1 VRDNNNGY
9 LLDASTNTMVRD
21 KNYTF
26 ICSALPTERCVT
38 TLMNICCTALS
49 MQWCTTSNNDDLQL
63 HVSSNTMVRDKI
75 DLYAVLLRFYI
86 EIVAAA

>member
-1 VRDNNNGY
+1 
-9 LLDASTNTMVRD
+9 
-21 KNYTF
+21 
-26 ICSALPTERCVT
+26 
-38 TLMNICCTALS
+38 